1 MNKQLDR
8 FQELV
13 SKSIQ
18 LDRLVGGSYVIV
30 KTVAGNFD
38 VRFAISAQTTIDHAH
53 SKWQSMDEPEII
65 SISAS

>member
-8 FQELV
+8 FQEIV
-13 SKSIQ
+13 IKSIQ
-18 LDRLVGGSYVIV
+18 LDRIVGGSWVSV

-38 VRFAISAQTTIDHAH
+38 IRFATSAQTTIDHAH
-53 SKWQSMDEPEII
+53 AKWQSMDEPEII